1 MKTLRAGI
9 AILAAVALSVSAQA
23 GERPKTI
30 YVEGDD
36 LPDAIDKAPPHSVL
50 LADRGRQIEITATVR
65 ITKPVTLVGLNAR
78 LKPGLGKT
86 PILEVLAEGFR
97 IRDFLLEG
105 NADSVEQKQR
115 APLIV
120 IRRGRFVVE
129 NGETNNSAKD
139 GVMITPVAE
148 YGDIEHGVIR
158 DLTSR
163 GTIRDTV
170 SIGGAGDLG
179 LFVRH
184 LVVSNIRAYDS
195 ELRAPPVPPLPRLAA
210 RRTRFA
216 LSAHPREE
224 PPRAIHVG
232 SILVAEA
239 FDQLLLFRPCTDDDE
254 GDRQST
260 GQGQEPVGSDEG
272 IGNDCQ
278 CSCHIERMADPPIR
292 AGRDQRVLRPRY
304 DGVGEIGAETA
315 ECPDQ

>member
-23 GERPKTI
+23 AERPKTI

-36 LPDAIDKAPPHSVL
+36 LQDAIDKAPPHSVL

-86 PILEVLAEGFR
+86 PILEVLTEGFR

-184 LVVSNIRAYDS
+184 LVVSNVRAYDS
-195 ELRAPPVPPLPRLAA
+195 ELRG
-210 RRTRFA
+210 
-216 LSAHPREE
+216 
-224 PPRAIHVG
+224 PPRTTLATPSCPSNAV
-232 SILVAEA
+232 
-239 FDQLLLFRPCTDDDE
+239 C
-254 GDRQST
+254 
-260 GQGQEPVGSDEG
+260 PVGVPEG
-272 IGNDCQ
+272 RTSPC
-278 CSCHIERMADPPIR
+278 DPCRFDTRCRSVRP
-292 AGRDQRVLRPRY
+292 ASLVPSVYGRR
-304 DGVGEIGAETA
+304 
-315 ECPDQ
+315 

>member
-195 ELRAPPVPPLPRLAA
+195 ELRAPPRTSLATPSCPSNA
-210 RRTRFA
+210 
-216 LSAHPREE
+216 
-224 PPRAIHVG
+224 V
-232 SILVAEA
+232 
-239 FDQLLLFRPCTDDDE
+239 C
-254 GDRQST
+254 
-260 GQGQEPVGSDEG
+260 PVGAPEG
-272 IGNDCQ
+272 RTSPC
-278 CSCHIERMADPPIR
+278 DPCRFDTRRRSVRP
-292 AGRDQRVLRPRY
+292 ASLVPSVYGRR
-304 DGVGEIGAETA
+304 
-315 ECPDQ
+315 